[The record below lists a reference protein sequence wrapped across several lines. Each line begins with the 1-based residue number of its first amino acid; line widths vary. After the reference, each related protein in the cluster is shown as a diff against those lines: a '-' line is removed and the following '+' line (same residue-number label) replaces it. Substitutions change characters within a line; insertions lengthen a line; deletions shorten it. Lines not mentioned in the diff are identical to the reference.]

1 MGIRTE
7 RQQQHRKLRRGG
19 ARRAHARAGHLVSS
33 CPQPNSA
40 AGLGHA
46 GHRLCG
52 LRSLYAFDP
61 NVRVELH
68 GFTDVVGRHFR
79 QPEDGLGLKDT

>member
-1 MGIRTE
+1 VPWLLAPREPRSSGGRTPE
-7 RQQQHRKLRRGG
+7 QGTLCR
-19 ARRAHARAGHLVSS
+19 VT
-33 CPQPNSA
+33 PQPNSA

-79 QPEDGLGLKDT
+79 QPEEGLGLKDT